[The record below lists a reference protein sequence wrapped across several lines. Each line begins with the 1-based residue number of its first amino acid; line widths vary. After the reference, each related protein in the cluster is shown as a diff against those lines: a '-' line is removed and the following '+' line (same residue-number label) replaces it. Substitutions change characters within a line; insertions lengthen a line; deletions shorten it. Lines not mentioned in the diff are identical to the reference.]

1 MKIILRILTT
11 ALALLLC
18 TQFIPGIIVP
28 NFSVALV
35 AAVVL
40 GLLNLIVRP
49 ILFLLT
55 LPITLL
61 SLGLFSFVINA
72 ALFLFAASIVSGF
85 SVDGFIPALIGSLI
99 VSAVSAISNRFIS

>member
-1 MKIILRILTT
+1 MKIILLILST

-18 TQFIPGIIVP
+18 TQFVPGITVP
-28 NFSVALV
+28 NFSVALI

-49 ILFLLT
+49 VLFVLT

-72 ALFLFAASIVSGF
+72 SLFLLTASFVSGF
-85 SVDGFIPALIGSLI
+85 AVDGFIPALIGSLI
-99 VSAVSAISNRFIS
+99 VSVVNAISSRFIS